1 MALNR
6 LLGKENVECV
16 GISEIDKY
24 ALMSYEAIHGDLH
37 NYGDITKINGKD
49 LPEIDILTWSFPCQ
63 DLSKA
68 GQQKGLNNTRSGLGY
83 EVIRIVEEMEVK
95 PKVLLMENVPDL
107 LSQKF
112 TKGWHLM
119 FNEIEKLG
127 YSNYVEILNAKN
139 YGVAQNRNRVFMV
152 SILGDYTYTFPKG
165 FELVKKLKDYLE
177 PEVDESYFLS
187 DKMIE
192 YISQS
197 GTKNFKADTKIN
209 LNVARAITTE
219 QSKRAGIT
227 NYIAPNHTEN
237 FDLKYIP
244 IPEKTKKGYA
254 LAKDGDG
261 VYINRPHQKRGVVQ
275 KGIIQTIKTQSD
287 DVGVVVEDKRNL
299 KEKLADELLEN
310 KVVKDGDVI
319 NHSYTNSSKNK
330 NSRLKLEDYIESDN
344 GITPTL
350 TTRVDTLGVVVK
362 DTKNY
367 IEHESLGSID
377 NSRRA
382 WKEDKI
388 MGTITTKSDNQ
399 KVLLKDKREVIG
411 TYQYSKSDS
420 FMKNKSRFN
429 EGKDISDT
437 IQTSQKE
444 GVVYNNLRIR
454 KLTPLESWRLMG
466 IDDEDFFKAEKV
478 VSNSQLYKQAGNAI
492 VVDVLYYLFKNMF

>member
-152 SILGDYTYTFPKG
+152 SILGDYTYTFPKP
-165 FELVKKLKDYLE
+165 FKLQKRLKDYLE
-177 PEVDESYFLS
+177 TKVDEKYYLS
-187 DKMIE
+187 DKQIEQIVNWKAYNKPLENAKSNTSMNSSMILIKE
-192 YISQS
+192 A
-197 GTKNFKADTKIN
+197 TK
-209 LNVARAITTE
+209 
-219 QSKRAGIT
+219 QGYS
-227 NYIAPNHTEN
+227 IAE
-237 FDLKYIP
+237 
-244 IPEKTKKGYA
+244 
-254 LAKDGDG
+254 DGDG
-261 VYINRPHQKRGVVQ
+261 VYINRPHQKRDVVQ
-275 KGIIQTIKTQSD
+275 KDKIQTIKTSVND
-287 DVGVVVEDKRNL
+287 IGVVVENQLFDYMSS
-299 KEKLADELLEN
+299 EKFKSELGNEI
-310 KVVKDGDVI
+310 V
-319 NHSYTNSSKNK
+319 
-330 NSRLKLEDYIESDN
+330 
-344 GITPTL
+344 PTI
-350 TTRVDTLGVVVK
+350 K
-362 DTKNY
+362 TKNHLAVAVKETGNY
-367 IEHESLGSID
+367 LESG
-377 NSRRA
+377 
-382 WKEDKI
+382 
-388 MGTITTKSDNQ
+388 
-399 KVLLKDKREVIG
+399 
-411 TYQYSKSDS
+411 
-420 FMKNKSRFN
+420 
-429 EGKDISDT
+429 
-437 IQTSQKE
+437 
-444 GVVYNNLRIR
+444 LRIR

-466 IDDEDFFKAEKV
+466 IDDEDFYKAKA
-478 VSNSQLYKQAGNAI
+478 SGMSDSQLYKQAGNAI

>member
-152 SILGDYTYTFPKG
+152 SILGKYTYTYPKKIR
-165 FELVKKLKDYLE
+165 LKKKLKDYLE
-177 PEVDESYFLS
+177 ANVDEKYYLS
-187 DKMIE
+187 DKMLAYLTDMTNRNGFVRGKRFKPHELDSE
-192 YISQS
+192 Y
-197 GTKNFKADTKIN
+197 AY
-209 LNVARAITTE
+209 AITTNTGN
-219 QSKRAGIT
+219 RPT
-227 NYIAPNHTEN
+227 DN
-237 FDLKYIP
+237 FIIL
-244 IPEKTKKGYA
+244 PEATKKGFTEA
-254 LAKDGDG
+254 RLGDG
-261 VYINRPHQKRGVVQ
+261 VYTNSPHQKRGVVQ
-275 KGIIQTIKTQSD
+275 KDKIQTIKTSVND
-287 DVGVVVEDKRNL
+287 
-299 KEKLADELLEN
+299 
-310 KVVKDGDVI
+310 I
-319 NHSYTNSSKNK
+319 
-330 NSRLKLEDYIESDN
+330 
-344 GITPTL
+344 
-350 TTRVDTLGVVVK
+350 GVVVK
-362 DTKNY
+362 DTRETIYSDK
-367 IEHESLGSID
+367 SV
-377 NSRRA
+377 
-382 WKEDKI
+382 DKI
-388 MGTITTKSDNQ
+388 LSNIVDVNGVSKTITANPQRATIDSATLVVATNPP
-399 KVLLKDKREVIG
+399 LK
-411 TYQYSKSDS
+411 
-420 FMKNKSRFN
+420 
-429 EGKDISDT
+429 
-437 IQTSQKE
+437 
-444 GVVYNNLRIR
+444 IR
-454 KLTPLESWRLMG
+454 KLTPLEAWRLMG
-466 IDDEDFFKAEKV
+466 IDDEDFHKAKATGM
-478 VSNSQLYKQAGNAI
+478 SDSQLYKQAGNAI